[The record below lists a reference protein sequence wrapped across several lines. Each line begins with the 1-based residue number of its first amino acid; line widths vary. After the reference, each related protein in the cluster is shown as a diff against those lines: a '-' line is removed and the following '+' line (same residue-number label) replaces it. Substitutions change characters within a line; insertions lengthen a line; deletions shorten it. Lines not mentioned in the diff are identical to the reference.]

1 MTGYYDWKKKQYYR
15 WEVNDFYD
23 VSEKLRELNAKIERK
38 LEPEDLDF
46 YLDDYALAR
55 EVNERL
61 NKKVRILAREN
72 RKLNRT
78 LNRLIE
84 EVNFLEEI
92 MRKQYKPKDAL
103 IW

>member
-1 MTGYYDWKKKQYYR
+1 MTCYDWKRKQYYH

-92 MRKQYKPKDAL
+92 IRKQYKPKDAL
-103 IW
+103 MW